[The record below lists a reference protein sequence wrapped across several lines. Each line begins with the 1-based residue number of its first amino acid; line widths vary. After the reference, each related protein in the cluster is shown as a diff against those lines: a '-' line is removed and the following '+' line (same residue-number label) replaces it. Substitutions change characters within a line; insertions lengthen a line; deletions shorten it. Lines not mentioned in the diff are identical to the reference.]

1 MTKIPNGLDPRSV
14 GIVSTAIAQTR
25 VAFLAWL
32 SLMFLVM
39 SILSSSYQVSHWKET
54 TLVSIEIQ
62 RQHEHRHGFCRR
74 QLDH

>member
-25 VAFLAWL
+25 VAFLARL

-39 SILSSSYQVSHWKET
+39 SILSSSYHWKER

-62 RQHEHRHGFCRR
+62 RQHEHRHSFSRR